1 MASPIGLPSEQNGKL
16 GLIRGPGCQ
25 RGDAL
30 VSGQLLSTTAGATA
44 SRQHANGGGRKGRRR
59 RKAAAFAFSA
69 PPHTNGGTDRG
80 KQERVPHGRELECTT
95 NLYER
100 K

>member
-1 MASPIGLPSEQNGKL
+1 MASIGLPSERNGNL

-30 VSGQLLSTTAGATA
+30 VSGQQLLSTTAGDAA

-69 PPHTNGGTDRG
+69 PTHTTGATDRG
-80 KQERVPHGRELECTT
+80 KQERVPHGRELGCTT
-95 NLYER
+95 YLYER